1 MNIVIGSDHVGYPL
15 KESIKNYLMSRSFN
29 FVDFSVTSNDQ
40 VDYPIIAKKV
50 SYAVAKKEFDFGILT
65 CGTGVGMSI
74 AANKIK
80 NIRAVVCSE
89 PYSAKMARAHNDANI
104 LCLGTMVVGIGLA
117 QEIIEVFLST
127 SFEGGRH
134 EARIKMLEETI

>member
-1 MNIVIGSDHVGYPL
+1 MNIVIGSDHVGFQL
-15 KESIKNYLMSRSFN
+15 KESINNYLTSGGIN
-29 FVDFSVTSNDQ
+29 FVDFGVMTNDQ
-40 VDYPIIAKKV
+40 IDYPVIAKKV
-50 SYAVAKKEFDFGILT
+50 SYAVAKNEFDFGLLF

-74 AANKIK
+74 SANKVR

-104 LCLGTMVVGIGLA
+104 LCLGSMVVGKDLA
-117 QEIIEVFLST
+117 QEIIDIFLCT

-134 EARIKMLEETI
+134 EARIKMLEE